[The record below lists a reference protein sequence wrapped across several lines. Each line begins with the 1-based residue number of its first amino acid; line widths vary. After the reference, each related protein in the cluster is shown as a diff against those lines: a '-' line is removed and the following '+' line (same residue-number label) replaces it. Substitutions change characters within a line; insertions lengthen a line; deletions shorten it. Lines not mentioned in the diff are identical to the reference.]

1 MKISKCRSCQ
11 STGLVKCLDLGKQA
25 LTGVFPSSKT
35 YKISLG
41 NLCLVFCKKCTLLQ
55 LSENFDQN
63 EMYGTNYGY
72 KSSLNPTMV
81 NHLKTKANKLQK
93 MAYLLN
99 GDVVVDIGS
108 NDGTFLSFFKKKYK
122 LIGVDPT
129 ISKFKKDYKNHIIKI
144 EDFFSEFTLSKHLIN
159 KKAKLI
165 TSISM
170 FYDLEN
176 PLSFAKEV
184 YNSLD
189 KEGLWHLEQSYMPS
203 MIKNISYDT
212 ICHEHLEYYSLK
224 SIKYIL
230 DKANF
235 KIVDIQLNK
244 VNGGSFSLTV
254 AKKNSKKFTK
264 SKLINWLLKKEEVFK
279 FDDVGTIKSFA
290 KDVYKHK
297 KLFRE
302 LILNL
307 NKMGKKVIGY
317 GASTKGNVILQF
329 CEISNKMISH
339 IVDVNPYKRNK
350 YTPGS
355 KIKIIN
361 EKDLK
366 KIKFDYLVVLP
377 WHFRDFVIDKEKN
390 ILKKGQ
396 KLIFPLPDIEII

>member
-1 MKISKCRSCQ
+1 MKITKCRSCQ
-11 STGLVKCLDLGKQA
+11 SSKLVRCLDLGKQV
-25 LTGVFPSSKT
+25 LTGIFPSKKVE
-35 YKISLG
+35 KISSG
-41 NLCLVFCKKCTLLQ
+41 NLCLVFCKNCTLLQ
-55 LSENFDQN
+55 LSENFDPN
-63 EMYGTNYGY
+63 EMYGINYGY

-81 NHLKTKANKLQK
+81 AHLKTKAIKLQE
-93 MAYLLN
+93 MSHLSS
-99 GDVVVDIGS
+99 GDAIVDIGS
-108 NDGTFLSFFKKKYK
+108 NDGTFLSFFNNKYK
-122 LIGVDPT
+122 LIGIDPT
-129 ISKFKKDYKNHIIKI
+129 ITKFKKDYKKNIIKI
-144 EDFFSEFTLSKHLIN
+144 SDFFSENILKKYLKN

-189 KEGLWHLEQSYMPS
+189 KEGLWHFEQSYMPS
-203 MIKNISYDT
+203 MIKNVSYDT

-224 SIKYIL
+224 SVKYIL

-244 VNGGSFSLTV
+244 INGGSFSLTV
-254 AKKNSKKFTK
+254 AKKNSKKFNK
-264 SKLINWLLKKEEVFK
+264 SKLISWLMKKEEVFK
-279 FDDVGTIKSFA
+279 FNEINTIKSFA

-302 LILNL
+302 LILSL

-329 CEISNKMISH
+329 CKINNKMLTH

-355 KIKIIN
+355 NIKIIN
-361 EKDLK
+361 EKDLT
-366 KIKFDYLVVLP
+366 KIKFDYMVVLP
-377 WHFRDFVIDKEKN
+377 WHFRDFVIEKEKN
-390 ILKKGQ
+390 HLKKGHN
-396 KLIFPLPDIEII
+396 LIFPLPDIEII